1 MTAETTNTTE
11 DVPETK
17 EYTMNE
23 VATNTSKESCW
34 LVIKDMNDG
43 DTPKVYDVSS
53 YLDDHPGGAEVMLEL
68 AGQDATNMFEDI
80 GHSSDARIEMKKFL
94 VGKLKLTEEEKE
106 NIALAAA
113 KSWSGLAGKRGLN
126 LSQSYLLLLMI
137 SLGYY
142 YSTRES

>member
-1 MTAETTNTTE
+1 
-11 DVPETK
+11 
-17 EYTMNE
+17 
-23 VATNTSKESCW
+23 AT
-34 LVIKDMNDG
+34 

-80 GHSSDARIEMKKFL
+80 GHSSDARTEMKKFL

-113 KSWSGLAGKRGLN
+113 KKLERASRKSGGLN
-126 LSQSYLLLLMI
+126 PLAVLLLLLAI
-137 SLGYY
+137 SLGEG
-142 YSTRES
+142 SDGRAL